1 MAVVLV
7 AYGYSPV
14 KHARFKAFLKGA
26 GLNHE
31 PVFLVENQPAGQLP
45 KSFPQHWTFIQ
56 GSNKNFEFSGYQ
68 EGLEASKALR
78 PERVYIFNDT
88 LFAHHYLPGWAALIR
103 YSSKRLTPGIYGDP
117 RLEPVQLDAKPLRI
131 YASWHF
137 VLQGAEAQTAFKKA
151 ISAVIDRFDSPIED
165 TVYQAYLTNYLEGSW
180 LRGYTNP
187 GLLQSEDHLKRKK
200 HCIYAEHRLG
210 RALEEKG
217 LLHAYPSRLYRLVRI
232 MDRFLA
238 VGRRVYKKIGKAYA

>member
-26 GLNHE
+26 GIANE
-31 PVFLVENQPAGQLP
+31 PVLLVENHPDGPPQKSLP
-45 KSFPQHWTFIQ
+45 QYWTFIQ
-56 GSNKNFEFSGYQ
+56 GSNRKFEFSGYQ

-103 YSSKRLTPGIYGDP
+103 HSSKRLKPGVYGDP
-117 RLEPVQLDAKPLRI
+117 RLEPVQIDAKPLRI

-137 VLQGAEAQTAFKKA
+137 ALIGYEAQTAFKKA

-165 TVYQAYLTNYLEGSW
+165 AVYQAYLTNYLEGSW

-187 GLLQSEDHLKRKK
+187 GLLHSEDHLKRKK

-217 LLHAYPSRLYRLVRI
+217 LLQAYPSRLYRLVRI

-238 VGRRVYKKIGKAYA
+238 VGRRVYKKIGKANA